1 MKLIK
6 PPLPSADKRWTIVDS
21 RMRRYNYQAHA
32 LIEVLHTV
40 QESFGYLDKDALKF
54 VAAALHV
61 PLSRVYGVSTFYNF
75 FSLKPHGAH
84 TCIVCLGTACYVKG
98 GEKVLAAI
106 ENYARIKRGETTR
119 DKQLSLLT
127 ERCNG
132 ACAIAPIVVYDGTVA
147 GHQTPNQAV
156 ETLKGILKL

>member
-1 MKLIK
+1 M
-6 PPLPSADKRWTIVDS
+6 
-21 RMRRYNYQAHA
+21 
-32 LIEVLHTV
+32 
-40 QESFGYLDKDALKF
+40 
-54 VAAALHV
+54 
-61 PLSRVYGVSTFYNF
+61 
-75 FSLKPHGAH
+75 
-84 TCIVCLGTACYVKG
+84 
-98 GEKVLAAI
+98 LAAI